1 MPTTRSPRWPTDWR
15 WRSAAWRW
23 CWRWPGRRCCTRI
36 AGSRATPTRCWRERC
51 AGPACIRG
59 WGGGGDSL
67 LARWVGGRGG
77 VVARAVAAGLYRYRW
92 VARHA
97 DSLLARALRW
107 TRMHPRLGRYAA
119 AMIDPNR
126 PESASLLILAVCLLA
141 IGVAWFALLGTVLMR
156 SEPLALDRAV
166 YETML
171 PLRHPLADR
180 LMAGLA
186 SKIGRA

>member
-1 MPTTRSPRWPTDWR
+1 M
-15 WRSAAWRW
+15 
-23 CWRWPGRRCCTRI
+23 RI
-36 AGSRATPTRCWRERC
+36 SDCSSDVC
-51 AGPACIRG
+51 SS
-59 WGGGGDSL
+59 DL
-67 LARWVGGRGG
+67 V
-77 VVARAVAAGLYRYRW
+77 LYTYRW
-92 VARHA
+92 FARHA

-171 PLRHPLADR
+171 TLRNPLADR
-180 LMAGLA
+180 LIDRKSTRLN
-186 SKIGRA
+186 SSH